1 MVPGSEN
8 FNFHYVL
15 ILDKFKTVLQNN
27 LNAMEI
33 TIIVSI
39 LLKKISIYSWN
50 NILI

>member
-15 ILDKFKTVLQNN
+15 ILDKFKTLQNN

-39 LLKKISIYSWN
+39 LLKKISIYS
-50 NILI
+50 

>member
-39 LLKKISIYSWN
+39 LILKKFQYIVETIF
-50 NILI
+50 

>member
-39 LLKKISIYSWN
+39 LLKIVKKIQHIY
-50 NILI
+50 LK